1 MKVKTAQF
9 RKRKGNAEESAK
21 EEESPK
27 RQRLSLNESMARND
41 ISSFDQEIDYLEEK
55 LGLHSNDSKAK
66 KEVRRRLNKELKED
80 GFGDDIMSFLDDID
94 NVMDMKH
101 LDDAKKML
109 SAEELAA
116 LENRA
121 GKPQAKTPKKEKPKE
136 KATPA
141 KKGSMNLTQLE
152 KEAEKI
158 PDDIAE
164 DDGMDDDFSD
174 EMVDSNYLRSF
185 AIQNGLKVLNG
196 DDEESEEEEEEVD
209 DDEALLDDDADLLGS
224 DEESEREEEESE
236 SEENEKEE
244 KESEKEEESEDKNEK
259 EEEEKEEESEKE
271 EEEKDVSYGSIT
283 DIYGR
288 VLKGKEDALKQFTSK
303 YVPPH
308 LREGGKQE
316 EKPAVEDFML
326 KSVREVVNK
335 VTDENFIA
343 MCNALIA
350 LYAKYPKNS
359 MRQALFDTIIA
370 ASRNAFKVIPHFVRL
385 YAGMVA
391 AVQHESDLNAVS
403 FFVENVVLL
412 VEAEYKK
419 AVEEHDRS
427 SDLMV
432 EYSKTPI
439 NLMLLLAFFYY
450 NGMIT
455 STLLTNLLMESA
467 SHFTELD
474 IECIFVLMKIVGFK
488 LRGDSPGELK
498 DLILSIKEKADVE
511 PWK

>member
-1 MKVKTAQF
+1 
-9 RKRKGNAEESAK
+9 
-21 EEESPK
+21 
-27 RQRLSLNESMARND
+27 MARND

-109 SAEELAA
+109 SAEELTA

-196 DDEESEEEEEEVD
+196 DGEESEEEEEEVD

-224 DEESEREEEESE
+224 DEESEREEEEGE
-236 SEENEKEE
+236 SEENEKEEEE

-271 EEEKDVSYGSIT
+271 EEEEDVSYGSIT

-343 MCNALIA
+343 MCN
-350 LYAKYPKNS
+350 
-359 MRQALFDTIIA
+359 
-370 ASRNAFKVIPHFVRL
+370 VR
-385 YAGMVA
+385 
-391 AVQHESDLNAVS
+391 
-403 FFVENVVLL
+403 
-412 VEAEYKK
+412 
-419 AVEEHDRS
+419 
-427 SDLMV
+427 
-432 EYSKTPI
+432 
-439 NLMLLLAFFYY
+439 
-450 NGMIT
+450 
-455 STLLTNLLMESA
+455 
-467 SHFTELD
+467 
-474 IECIFVLMKIVGFK
+474 
-488 LRGDSPGELK
+488 RGREFHRRR
-498 DLILSIKEKADVE
+498 
-511 PWK
+511 

>member
-1 MKVKTAQF
+1 
-9 RKRKGNAEESAK
+9 
-21 EEESPK
+21 
-27 RQRLSLNESMARND
+27 MARND

-109 SAEELAA
+109 SAEELTA

-185 AIQNGLKVLNG
+185 ASQNGLKVLNG

-224 DEESEREEEESE
+224 DEESEREEEEGE

-343 MCNALIA
+343 MCN
-350 LYAKYPKNS
+350 
-359 MRQALFDTIIA
+359 
-370 ASRNAFKVIPHFVRL
+370 VR
-385 YAGMVA
+385 
-391 AVQHESDLNAVS
+391 
-403 FFVENVVLL
+403 
-412 VEAEYKK
+412 
-419 AVEEHDRS
+419 
-427 SDLMV
+427 
-432 EYSKTPI
+432 
-439 NLMLLLAFFYY
+439 
-450 NGMIT
+450 
-455 STLLTNLLMESA
+455 
-467 SHFTELD
+467 
-474 IECIFVLMKIVGFK
+474 
-488 LRGDSPGELK
+488 RGREFHRRR
-498 DLILSIKEKADVE
+498 
-511 PWK
+511 

>member
-1 MKVKTAQF
+1 
-9 RKRKGNAEESAK
+9 
-21 EEESPK
+21 
-27 RQRLSLNESMARND
+27 MARND

-109 SAEELAA
+109 SAEELTA

-121 GKPQAKTPKKEKPKE
+121 GKPQAKTPKKEKAKE

-196 DDEESEEEEEEVD
+196 DGEESEEEEEEVD

-236 SEENEKEE
+236 SEENEKEEEE

-343 MCNALIA
+343 MCN
-350 LYAKYPKNS
+350 
-359 MRQALFDTIIA
+359 
-370 ASRNAFKVIPHFVRL
+370 VR
-385 YAGMVA
+385 
-391 AVQHESDLNAVS
+391 
-403 FFVENVVLL
+403 
-412 VEAEYKK
+412 
-419 AVEEHDRS
+419 
-427 SDLMV
+427 
-432 EYSKTPI
+432 
-439 NLMLLLAFFYY
+439 
-450 NGMIT
+450 
-455 STLLTNLLMESA
+455 
-467 SHFTELD
+467 
-474 IECIFVLMKIVGFK
+474 
-488 LRGDSPGELK
+488 RGREFHRRR
-498 DLILSIKEKADVE
+498 
-511 PWK
+511 

>member
-1 MKVKTAQF
+1 
-9 RKRKGNAEESAK
+9 
-21 EEESPK
+21 
-27 RQRLSLNESMARND
+27 MARND

-141 KKGSMNLTQLE
+141 KKGPMNLTQLE

-185 AIQNGLKVLNG
+185 ASQNGLKVLNG
-196 DDEESEEEEEEVD
+196 DGEESEEEEEEVD
-209 DDEALLDDDADLLGS
+209 DDEALLYDDADLLGS
-224 DEESEREEEESE
+224 DEESEREEEEGE
-236 SEENEKEE
+236 SEENEKEEEE

-259 EEEEKEEESEKE
+259 EEEESEKGEKEEEEEREKE

-343 MCNALIA
+343 MCN
-350 LYAKYPKNS
+350 
-359 MRQALFDTIIA
+359 
-370 ASRNAFKVIPHFVRL
+370 VR
-385 YAGMVA
+385 
-391 AVQHESDLNAVS
+391 
-403 FFVENVVLL
+403 
-412 VEAEYKK
+412 
-419 AVEEHDRS
+419 
-427 SDLMV
+427 
-432 EYSKTPI
+432 
-439 NLMLLLAFFYY
+439 
-450 NGMIT
+450 
-455 STLLTNLLMESA
+455 
-467 SHFTELD
+467 
-474 IECIFVLMKIVGFK
+474 
-488 LRGDSPGELK
+488 RGREFHRRR
-498 DLILSIKEKADVE
+498 
-511 PWK
+511 

>member
-1 MKVKTAQF
+1 MV
-9 RKRKGNAEESAK
+9 
-21 EEESPK
+21 
-27 RQRLSLNESMARND
+27 RND

-94 NVMDMKH
+94 NVMDIKH

-109 SAEELAA
+109 SAEELTA

-185 AIQNGLKVLNG
+185 ASQNGLKVLNG
-196 DDEESEEEEEEVD
+196 DGEESEEEEEEVD

-224 DEESEREEEESE
+224 DEESEREEEEGE
-236 SEENEKEE
+236 SEENEKEEEE

-259 EEEEKEEESEKE
+259 EEEEEEE

-343 MCNALIA
+343 MCN
-350 LYAKYPKNS
+350 
-359 MRQALFDTIIA
+359 
-370 ASRNAFKVIPHFVRL
+370 VR
-385 YAGMVA
+385 
-391 AVQHESDLNAVS
+391 
-403 FFVENVVLL
+403 
-412 VEAEYKK
+412 
-419 AVEEHDRS
+419 
-427 SDLMV
+427 
-432 EYSKTPI
+432 
-439 NLMLLLAFFYY
+439 
-450 NGMIT
+450 
-455 STLLTNLLMESA
+455 
-467 SHFTELD
+467 
-474 IECIFVLMKIVGFK
+474 
-488 LRGDSPGELK
+488 RGREFHRRR
-498 DLILSIKEKADVE
+498 
-511 PWK
+511 

>member
-1 MKVKTAQF
+1 M
-9 RKRKGNAEESAK
+9 
-21 EEESPK
+21 
-27 RQRLSLNESMARND
+27 
-41 ISSFDQEIDYLEEK
+41 
-55 LGLHSNDSKAK
+55 
-66 KEVRRRLNKELKED
+66 NKELKED

-121 GKPQAKTPKKEKPKE
+121 GKPQAKTPRKEKRKE

-185 AIQNGLKVLNG
+185 ASQNGLKVLNG
-196 DDEESEEEEEEVD
+196 DGEESEEEEEEVD

-224 DEESEREEEESE
+224 DEESEREEEEGE
-236 SEENEKEE
+236 SEENEKEEEE

-259 EEEEKEEESEKE
+259 GEKEEEEERKE

-343 MCNALIA
+343 MCN
-350 LYAKYPKNS
+350 
-359 MRQALFDTIIA
+359 
-370 ASRNAFKVIPHFVRL
+370 VR
-385 YAGMVA
+385 
-391 AVQHESDLNAVS
+391 
-403 FFVENVVLL
+403 
-412 VEAEYKK
+412 
-419 AVEEHDRS
+419 
-427 SDLMV
+427 
-432 EYSKTPI
+432 
-439 NLMLLLAFFYY
+439 
-450 NGMIT
+450 
-455 STLLTNLLMESA
+455 
-467 SHFTELD
+467 
-474 IECIFVLMKIVGFK
+474 
-488 LRGDSPGELK
+488 RGREFHRRR
-498 DLILSIKEKADVE
+498 
-511 PWK
+511 

>member
-1 MKVKTAQF
+1 MV
-9 RKRKGNAEESAK
+9 
-21 EEESPK
+21 
-27 RQRLSLNESMARND
+27 RND

-109 SAEELAA
+109 SAEELTA
-116 LENRA
+116 LENWA

-185 AIQNGLKVLNG
+185 ASQNGLKVLNG
-196 DDEESEEEEEEVD
+196 DGEESEEEEEEVD

-224 DEESEREEEESE
+224 DEESEREEEEGE
-236 SEENEKEE
+236 SEENEKEEEE

-271 EEEKDVSYGSIT
+271 EEESEKEEEKDVSYGSIT

-343 MCNALIA
+343 MCN
-350 LYAKYPKNS
+350 
-359 MRQALFDTIIA
+359 
-370 ASRNAFKVIPHFVRL
+370 VR
-385 YAGMVA
+385 
-391 AVQHESDLNAVS
+391 
-403 FFVENVVLL
+403 
-412 VEAEYKK
+412 
-419 AVEEHDRS
+419 
-427 SDLMV
+427 
-432 EYSKTPI
+432 
-439 NLMLLLAFFYY
+439 
-450 NGMIT
+450 
-455 STLLTNLLMESA
+455 
-467 SHFTELD
+467 
-474 IECIFVLMKIVGFK
+474 
-488 LRGDSPGELK
+488 RGREFHRRR
-498 DLILSIKEKADVE
+498 
-511 PWK
+511 

>member
-1 MKVKTAQF
+1 
-9 RKRKGNAEESAK
+9 
-21 EEESPK
+21 
-27 RQRLSLNESMARND
+27 MARND

-109 SAEELAA
+109 SAEELTA

-196 DDEESEEEEEEVD
+196 DGEESEEEEEEVD

-244 KESEKEEESEDKNEK
+244 EEKESEKEEESEDRNEK
-259 EEEEKEEESEKE
+259 EEEEEREKE

-343 MCNALIA
+343 MCN
-350 LYAKYPKNS
+350 
-359 MRQALFDTIIA
+359 
-370 ASRNAFKVIPHFVRL
+370 VR
-385 YAGMVA
+385 
-391 AVQHESDLNAVS
+391 
-403 FFVENVVLL
+403 
-412 VEAEYKK
+412 
-419 AVEEHDRS
+419 
-427 SDLMV
+427 
-432 EYSKTPI
+432 
-439 NLMLLLAFFYY
+439 
-450 NGMIT
+450 
-455 STLLTNLLMESA
+455 
-467 SHFTELD
+467 
-474 IECIFVLMKIVGFK
+474 
-488 LRGDSPGELK
+488 RGREFHRRR
-498 DLILSIKEKADVE
+498 
-511 PWK
+511 

>member
-1 MKVKTAQF
+1 
-9 RKRKGNAEESAK
+9 
-21 EEESPK
+21 
-27 RQRLSLNESMARND
+27 MARND

-109 SAEELAA
+109 SAEELTA

-196 DDEESEEEEEEVD
+196 DGEESEEEEEEVD

-244 KESEKEEESEDKNEK
+244 EEKESEKEEESEDKNEK
-259 EEEEKEEESEKE
+259 EEEEKEEESEKEEEEESEKEEEEEREKE

-343 MCNALIA
+343 MCN
-350 LYAKYPKNS
+350 
-359 MRQALFDTIIA
+359 
-370 ASRNAFKVIPHFVRL
+370 VR
-385 YAGMVA
+385 
-391 AVQHESDLNAVS
+391 
-403 FFVENVVLL
+403 
-412 VEAEYKK
+412 
-419 AVEEHDRS
+419 
-427 SDLMV
+427 
-432 EYSKTPI
+432 
-439 NLMLLLAFFYY
+439 
-450 NGMIT
+450 
-455 STLLTNLLMESA
+455 
-467 SHFTELD
+467 
-474 IECIFVLMKIVGFK
+474 
-488 LRGDSPGELK
+488 RGREFHRRR
-498 DLILSIKEKADVE
+498 
-511 PWK
+511 

>member
-1 MKVKTAQF
+1 
-9 RKRKGNAEESAK
+9 
-21 EEESPK
+21 
-27 RQRLSLNESMARND
+27 MARND

-185 AIQNGLKVLNG
+185 ASQNGLKVLNG
-196 DDEESEEEEEEVD
+196 DGEESEEEEEEVD

-224 DEESEREEEESE
+224 DEESEREEEEGE
-236 SEENEKEE
+236 SEENEKEEEE

-271 EEEKDVSYGSIT
+271 EEESEKEEEKDVSYGSIT

-343 MCNALIA
+343 MCN
-350 LYAKYPKNS
+350 
-359 MRQALFDTIIA
+359 
-370 ASRNAFKVIPHFVRL
+370 VR
-385 YAGMVA
+385 
-391 AVQHESDLNAVS
+391 
-403 FFVENVVLL
+403 
-412 VEAEYKK
+412 
-419 AVEEHDRS
+419 
-427 SDLMV
+427 
-432 EYSKTPI
+432 
-439 NLMLLLAFFYY
+439 
-450 NGMIT
+450 
-455 STLLTNLLMESA
+455 
-467 SHFTELD
+467 
-474 IECIFVLMKIVGFK
+474 
-488 LRGDSPGELK
+488 RGREFHRRR
-498 DLILSIKEKADVE
+498 
-511 PWK
+511 

>member
-1 MKVKTAQF
+1 
-9 RKRKGNAEESAK
+9 
-21 EEESPK
+21 
-27 RQRLSLNESMARND
+27 MARND

-109 SAEELAA
+109 SAEELTA

-196 DDEESEEEEEEVD
+196 DGEESEEEEEEVD

-244 KESEKEEESEDKNEK
+244 EEKESEKEEESEDKNEK
-259 EEEEKEEESEKE
+259 EEEEKEEESEKEEEEEREKE

-343 MCNALIA
+343 MCN
-350 LYAKYPKNS
+350 
-359 MRQALFDTIIA
+359 
-370 ASRNAFKVIPHFVRL
+370 VR
-385 YAGMVA
+385 
-391 AVQHESDLNAVS
+391 
-403 FFVENVVLL
+403 
-412 VEAEYKK
+412 
-419 AVEEHDRS
+419 
-427 SDLMV
+427 
-432 EYSKTPI
+432 
-439 NLMLLLAFFYY
+439 
-450 NGMIT
+450 
-455 STLLTNLLMESA
+455 
-467 SHFTELD
+467 
-474 IECIFVLMKIVGFK
+474 
-488 LRGDSPGELK
+488 RGREFHRRR
-498 DLILSIKEKADVE
+498 
-511 PWK
+511 

>member
-1 MKVKTAQF
+1 
-9 RKRKGNAEESAK
+9 
-21 EEESPK
+21 
-27 RQRLSLNESMARND
+27 MARND

-109 SAEELAA
+109 SAEELTA

-185 AIQNGLKVLNG
+185 ASQNGLKVLNG
-196 DDEESEEEEEEVD
+196 DGEESNEEKEEEEEEVD

-244 KESEKEEESEDKNEK
+244 EEKESEKEEESEDKNEK

-271 EEEKDVSYGSIT
+271 EEEKDGSYGSIT

-308 LREGGKQE
+308 LREGGKPE

-343 MCNALIA
+343 MCN
-350 LYAKYPKNS
+350 
-359 MRQALFDTIIA
+359 
-370 ASRNAFKVIPHFVRL
+370 VR
-385 YAGMVA
+385 
-391 AVQHESDLNAVS
+391 
-403 FFVENVVLL
+403 
-412 VEAEYKK
+412 
-419 AVEEHDRS
+419 
-427 SDLMV
+427 
-432 EYSKTPI
+432 
-439 NLMLLLAFFYY
+439 
-450 NGMIT
+450 
-455 STLLTNLLMESA
+455 
-467 SHFTELD
+467 
-474 IECIFVLMKIVGFK
+474 
-488 LRGDSPGELK
+488 RGREFHRRR
-498 DLILSIKEKADVE
+498 
-511 PWK
+511 

>member
-1 MKVKTAQF
+1 
-9 RKRKGNAEESAK
+9 
-21 EEESPK
+21 
-27 RQRLSLNESMARND
+27 MARND

-109 SAEELAA
+109 SAVELAA

-185 AIQNGLKVLNG
+185 ASQNGLKVLNG
-196 DDEESEEEEEEVD
+196 DGEESEEEEEEVD

-224 DEESEREEEESE
+224 DEESEREEEEGE
-236 SEENEKEE
+236 SEENEKEEEE

-259 EEEEKEEESEKE
+259 GEKEEEEERKE

-343 MCNALIA
+343 MCN
-350 LYAKYPKNS
+350 
-359 MRQALFDTIIA
+359 
-370 ASRNAFKVIPHFVRL
+370 VR
-385 YAGMVA
+385 
-391 AVQHESDLNAVS
+391 
-403 FFVENVVLL
+403 
-412 VEAEYKK
+412 
-419 AVEEHDRS
+419 
-427 SDLMV
+427 
-432 EYSKTPI
+432 
-439 NLMLLLAFFYY
+439 
-450 NGMIT
+450 
-455 STLLTNLLMESA
+455 
-467 SHFTELD
+467 
-474 IECIFVLMKIVGFK
+474 
-488 LRGDSPGELK
+488 RGREFHRRR
-498 DLILSIKEKADVE
+498 
-511 PWK
+511 

>member
-1 MKVKTAQF
+1 
-9 RKRKGNAEESAK
+9 
-21 EEESPK
+21 
-27 RQRLSLNESMARND
+27 MARND

-66 KEVRRRLNKELKED
+66 KEMRRRLNKELKED

-109 SAEELAA
+109 SAEELTA

-196 DDEESEEEEEEVD
+196 DGEESEEEEEEVD

-244 KESEKEEESEDKNEK
+244 EEKESEKEEESEDKNEK
-259 EEEEKEEESEKE
+259 EEEEKEEESEK

-343 MCNALIA
+343 MCN
-350 LYAKYPKNS
+350 
-359 MRQALFDTIIA
+359 
-370 ASRNAFKVIPHFVRL
+370 VR
-385 YAGMVA
+385 
-391 AVQHESDLNAVS
+391 
-403 FFVENVVLL
+403 
-412 VEAEYKK
+412 
-419 AVEEHDRS
+419 
-427 SDLMV
+427 
-432 EYSKTPI
+432 
-439 NLMLLLAFFYY
+439 
-450 NGMIT
+450 
-455 STLLTNLLMESA
+455 
-467 SHFTELD
+467 
-474 IECIFVLMKIVGFK
+474 
-488 LRGDSPGELK
+488 RGREFHRRR
-498 DLILSIKEKADVE
+498 
-511 PWK
+511 

>member
-1 MKVKTAQF
+1 
-9 RKRKGNAEESAK
+9 
-21 EEESPK
+21 
-27 RQRLSLNESMARND
+27 MARND

-185 AIQNGLKVLNG
+185 ASQNGLKVLNG
-196 DDEESEEEEEEVD
+196 DGEESEEEEEEVD

-224 DEESEREEEESE
+224 DEESEREEEEGE

-244 KESEKEEESEDKNEK
+244 EEKECEKEEESEDKNEK
-259 EEEEKEEESEKE
+259 KEEEEEREK

-343 MCNALIA
+343 MCN
-350 LYAKYPKNS
+350 
-359 MRQALFDTIIA
+359 
-370 ASRNAFKVIPHFVRL
+370 VR
-385 YAGMVA
+385 
-391 AVQHESDLNAVS
+391 
-403 FFVENVVLL
+403 
-412 VEAEYKK
+412 
-419 AVEEHDRS
+419 
-427 SDLMV
+427 
-432 EYSKTPI
+432 
-439 NLMLLLAFFYY
+439 
-450 NGMIT
+450 
-455 STLLTNLLMESA
+455 
-467 SHFTELD
+467 
-474 IECIFVLMKIVGFK
+474 
-488 LRGDSPGELK
+488 RGREFHRRR
-498 DLILSIKEKADVE
+498 
-511 PWK
+511 

>member
-1 MKVKTAQF
+1 
-9 RKRKGNAEESAK
+9 
-21 EEESPK
+21 
-27 RQRLSLNESMARND
+27 MARND

-109 SAEELAA
+109 SAEELTA

-196 DDEESEEEEEEVD
+196 DGEESEEEEEEVD

-244 KESEKEEESEDKNEK
+244 EEKENEKEEESEDKNEK

-343 MCNALIA
+343 MCN
-350 LYAKYPKNS
+350 
-359 MRQALFDTIIA
+359 
-370 ASRNAFKVIPHFVRL
+370 VR
-385 YAGMVA
+385 
-391 AVQHESDLNAVS
+391 
-403 FFVENVVLL
+403 
-412 VEAEYKK
+412 
-419 AVEEHDRS
+419 
-427 SDLMV
+427 
-432 EYSKTPI
+432 
-439 NLMLLLAFFYY
+439 
-450 NGMIT
+450 
-455 STLLTNLLMESA
+455 
-467 SHFTELD
+467 
-474 IECIFVLMKIVGFK
+474 
-488 LRGDSPGELK
+488 RGREFHRRR
-498 DLILSIKEKADVE
+498 
-511 PWK
+511 

>member
-1 MKVKTAQF
+1 MV
-9 RKRKGNAEESAK
+9 
-21 EEESPK
+21 
-27 RQRLSLNESMARND
+27 RND

-109 SAEELAA
+109 SAEELTA

-185 AIQNGLKVLNG
+185 ASQNGLKVLNG
-196 DDEESEEEEEEVD
+196 DGEESEEEEEEVD

-224 DEESEREEEESE
+224 DEESEREEEEGE
-236 SEENEKEE
+236 SEENEKEEEE

-259 EEEEKEEESEKE
+259 EEEEEEE

-343 MCNALIA
+343 MCN
-350 LYAKYPKNS
+350 
-359 MRQALFDTIIA
+359 
-370 ASRNAFKVIPHFVRL
+370 VR
-385 YAGMVA
+385 
-391 AVQHESDLNAVS
+391 
-403 FFVENVVLL
+403 
-412 VEAEYKK
+412 
-419 AVEEHDRS
+419 
-427 SDLMV
+427 
-432 EYSKTPI
+432 
-439 NLMLLLAFFYY
+439 
-450 NGMIT
+450 
-455 STLLTNLLMESA
+455 
-467 SHFTELD
+467 
-474 IECIFVLMKIVGFK
+474 
-488 LRGDSPGELK
+488 RGREFHRRR
-498 DLILSIKEKADVE
+498 
-511 PWK
+511 

>member
-1 MKVKTAQF
+1 
-9 RKRKGNAEESAK
+9 
-21 EEESPK
+21 
-27 RQRLSLNESMARND
+27 MARND

-121 GKPQAKTPKKEKPKE
+121 GKPQAKTPRKEKRKE

-185 AIQNGLKVLNG
+185 ASQNGLKVLNG
-196 DDEESEEEEEEVD
+196 DGEESNEEKEEEEEEVD

-236 SEENEKEE
+236 SEENEKEEEE

-343 MCNALIA
+343 MCN
-350 LYAKYPKNS
+350 
-359 MRQALFDTIIA
+359 
-370 ASRNAFKVIPHFVRL
+370 VR
-385 YAGMVA
+385 
-391 AVQHESDLNAVS
+391 
-403 FFVENVVLL
+403 
-412 VEAEYKK
+412 
-419 AVEEHDRS
+419 
-427 SDLMV
+427 
-432 EYSKTPI
+432 
-439 NLMLLLAFFYY
+439 
-450 NGMIT
+450 
-455 STLLTNLLMESA
+455 
-467 SHFTELD
+467 
-474 IECIFVLMKIVGFK
+474 
-488 LRGDSPGELK
+488 RGREFHRRR
-498 DLILSIKEKADVE
+498 
-511 PWK
+511 

>member
-1 MKVKTAQF
+1 
-9 RKRKGNAEESAK
+9 
-21 EEESPK
+21 
-27 RQRLSLNESMARND
+27 MARND

-109 SAEELAA
+109 SAEELTA

-196 DDEESEEEEEEVD
+196 DGEESEEEEEEVD

-244 KESEKEEESEDKNEK
+244 EEKESEKEEESEDKNEK
-259 EEEEKEEESEKE
+259 EEEESEKGEKEEEEEREKE

-343 MCNALIA
+343 MCN
-350 LYAKYPKNS
+350 
-359 MRQALFDTIIA
+359 
-370 ASRNAFKVIPHFVRL
+370 VR
-385 YAGMVA
+385 
-391 AVQHESDLNAVS
+391 
-403 FFVENVVLL
+403 
-412 VEAEYKK
+412 
-419 AVEEHDRS
+419 
-427 SDLMV
+427 
-432 EYSKTPI
+432 
-439 NLMLLLAFFYY
+439 
-450 NGMIT
+450 
-455 STLLTNLLMESA
+455 
-467 SHFTELD
+467 
-474 IECIFVLMKIVGFK
+474 
-488 LRGDSPGELK
+488 RGREFHRRR
-498 DLILSIKEKADVE
+498 
-511 PWK
+511 